1 MTASLNI
8 ALQQKA
14 ASPVPAS
21 IRLVGGEFE
30 VVSKLETMTEHQRAG
45 LYVAWEWHR
54 AFRFNSADMA
64 FHPIQ
69 FEIYGIKPKGR
80 GAALAEELR
89 SMGLLQCHDGRY
101 WLSPAGLKLV
111 NSVATNQLYA
121 AEQAAVAEVQ
131 HGSN

>member
-1 MTASLNI
+1 MTTSLSL
-8 ALQQKA
+8 ALQHKA
-14 ASPVPAS
+14 AAPVPAS

-30 VVSKLETMTEHQRAG
+30 VVSKLETMTYAQRAG

-64 FHPIQ
+64 FHPVQ
-69 FEIYGIKPKGR
+69 FEIYDIKPKGR

-89 SMGLLQCHDGRY
+89 QMGLLQCHEGRY

-111 NSVATNQLYA
+111 QSAVNS
-121 AEQAAVAEVQ
+121 EV
-131 HGSN
+131 NP

>member
-1 MTASLNI
+1 MTPSLSI

-21 IRLVGGEFE
+21 IRCVGGQFE
-30 VVSKLETMTEHQRAG
+30 VVSKLATMTDNQRAG

-54 AFRFNSADMA
+54 AFRFNASEMT

-69 FEIYGIKPKGR
+69 FEIYGIKPAGR

-89 SMGLLQCHDGRY
+89 QMGLLQCHEGRY
-101 WLSPAGLKLV
+101 WLSMAGLKLV
-111 NSVATNQLYA
+111 QSVSIEDQ
-121 AEQAAVAEVQ
+121 EC
-131 HGSN
+131 